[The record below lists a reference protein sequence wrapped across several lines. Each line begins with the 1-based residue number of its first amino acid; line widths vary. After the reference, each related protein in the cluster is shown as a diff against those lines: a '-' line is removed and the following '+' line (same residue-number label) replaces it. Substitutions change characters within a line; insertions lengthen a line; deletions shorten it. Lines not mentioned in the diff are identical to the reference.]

1 MAKYELRS
9 EKNKVILGDKEFTKY
24 FLADK
29 NPYNFY
35 WWAKDNGFDMGVYDN
50 HPKVLNKTLCDS
62 FGSKIPYRFSAAV
75 YNTFIR
81 DNFPRETHFAIS
93 HLGYH
98 WKRFNSVR
106 VNKAIENYHLV
117 EQALRDKTINL
128 LPLML
133 AYGEDTQQ
141 LKRRFGKGLWKKLA
155 NTSKSRMKYLAE
167 VIDADGEWVDVRTGI
182 LEKVKGRLWD
192 DSQLIA
198 ARLSPTVRQYDETY
212 HTIADTIRMAKQRYE
227 QYNTDWSLKRW
238 QEEHD
243 RLTNMVLLGRY
254 SDKPFCD
261 TVTYEED
268 GYTFILLNNQ
278 MAIATEGK
286 VMHHCVGSYAGRAAE
301 GSYAV
306 FKVEGKERAT
316 LGLNLVTQ
324 GDERFEFDQCYG
336 LCNSRVSD
344 KLRDAAYKILRKFND
359 DRIRRRDGRVSGGS
373 DQGSRSLVDNGWQAV
388 PLDQQLQ
395 RNAFPAVRFYDLD
408 RPQHLPF

>member
-9 EKNKVILGDKEFTKY
+9 EKNKVILGDKEFIKY
-24 FLADK
+24 IPADK

-35 WWAKDNGFDMGVYDN
+35 WRAKEWGFDMGVYDN

-75 YNTFIR
+75 YNTFIK

-98 WKRFNSVR
+98 WKKFNSVR
-106 VNKAIENYHLV
+106 VNKALENYHLV

-141 LKRRFGKGLWKKLA
+141 LKKRFGKGLWKKLA

-167 VIDADGEWVDVRTGI
+167 VIDENGEWVDVRTGI
-182 LEKVKGRLWD
+182 LQEVKGRLWD
-192 DSQLIA
+192 GSELIA
-198 ARLSPTVRQYDETY
+198 AKLSPTVRQYRETL
-212 HTIADTIRMAKQRYE
+212 HVIGDTIRMAKQKWE
-227 QYNTDWSLKRW
+227 PYNPEWSLKRW

-243 RLTNMVLLGRY
+243 RLTKMTLLGKY

-261 TVTYEED
+261 AVTYEED
-268 GYTFILLNNQ
+268 GYTFTLLNNQ

-286 VMHHCVGSYAGRAAE
+286 TMHHCVGSYAGLAAQ

-306 FKVEGKERAT
+306 FRVEGNNERAT
-316 LGLNLVTQ
+316 LGLELAAL
-324 GDERFEFDQCYG
+324 GEKRFEFNQCYG

-344 KLRDAAYKILRKFND
+344 RLRDAAHRVLRKFND
-359 DRIRRRDGRVSGGS
+359 DRIRCGDGRVSGSS
-373 DQGSRSLVDNGWQAV
+373 DQGACPLLDNRREGVQ
-388 PLDQQLQ
+388 LDQQL
-395 RNAFPAVRFYDLD
+395 RGNAFPAVWYDDLNWA
-408 RPQHLPF
+408 